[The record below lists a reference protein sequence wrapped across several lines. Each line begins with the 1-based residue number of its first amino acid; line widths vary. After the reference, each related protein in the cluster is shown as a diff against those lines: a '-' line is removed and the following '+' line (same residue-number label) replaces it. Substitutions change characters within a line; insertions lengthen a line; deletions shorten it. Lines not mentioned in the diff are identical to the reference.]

1 MRKTK
6 HFLLMTATLLC
17 SMGASA
23 HDFAKNGIFY
33 KAPRQIDLADLTVMV
48 TYFDPDNDSGY
59 STFKNEYRGRVV
71 IPSTVT
77 YEGMTFRVTRID
89 DYAFCECDALT
100 SVVIPSTIVSIGE
113 SAFEGCKKLKSVAL
127 SEGLESIGYAAFRDC
142 VSLTSIKIPNSVT
155 EFKGSWG
162 YNRTFEGCTNL
173 TSVTLP
179 RGITGIGRDR
189 KTFEGC
195 SKQLKINGMFYYE
208 GIGQQVHNVTPI
220 APKPVSDFEF
230 KVTAN
235 GVVLTKYNNKNK
247 TGSLVLPE
255 DYNGKK
261 YDIGAGVFSGS
272 SGLTSI
278 TLPEGVTRIENL
290 AFFGCNGLKQA
301 TINCVH
307 VGDWF
312 RGNTSI
318 KEIVLGEGV
327 TSIGNNAFSGC
338 SSLTSINIPN
348 SVTSIGAGAFS
359 GCSSLT
365 SIILPKSLKSIGSNA
380 FYECSSLTS
389 VAIPKSVTSIGER
402 AFHKCGK
409 LTSVVLPENLRS
421 IGYAT
426 FQNCSSLTSV
436 TIPESVTNIGDYA
449 FGYCSSLA
457 SVTVPQGVTSIG
469 RNAFIWCRSL
479 TSITIPKERAKLLNG
494 TFGDEKVKL
503 LVNGRK
509 RTIHPLKNA
518 QTPAKRKPE
527 KKTRE

>member
-1 MRKTK
+1 MRKAK
-6 HFLLMTATLLC
+6 NFLLMAATLLC

-89 DYAFCECDALT
+89 NNAFRECDALT

-142 VSLTSIKIPNSVT
+142 VSLTSIKIPNSVS

-162 YNRTFEGCTNL
+162 YNSTFEGCTNL

-278 TLPEGVTRIENL
+278 TIPEGVKSIGNYAFSACSSLTSITLPEGVTSIGDH
-290 AFFGCNGLKQA
+290 AFSSCSSL
-301 TINCVH
+301 
-307 VGDWF
+307 
-312 RGNTSI
+312 TSI
-318 KEIVLGEGV
+318 TLPEGVKSIGNNVFYRCSSLTSINIPKNV
-327 TSIGNNAFSGC
+327 TSIGNNAFSSC
-338 SSLTSINIPN
+338 SSLTSI
-348 SVTSIGAGAFS
+348 T
-359 GCSSLT
+359 
-365 SIILPKSLKSIGSNA
+365 LPKSLKSIGSNA
-380 FYECSSLTS
+380 F
-389 VAIPKSVTSIGER
+389 
-402 AFHKCGK
+402 F
-409 LTSVVLPENLRS
+409 
-421 IGYAT
+421 
-426 FQNCSSLTSV
+426 NCSSLTSV
-436 TIPESVTNIGDYA
+436 TIPQS
-449 FGYCSSLA
+449 
-457 SVTVPQGVTSIG
+457 VTSIG
-469 RNAFIWCRSL
+469 ISALEGCRNL
-479 TSITIPKERAKLLNG
+479 TFITIPASVTSIG
-494 TFGDEKVKL
+494 VGAFT
-503 LVNGRK
+503 
-509 RTIHPLKNA
+509 
-518 QTPAKRKPE
+518 
-527 KKTRE
+527 